1 LVPPCCAEDARCGFC
16 RHPPHTYST
25 PAFGGNTNGKFV
37 PGTELLPT
45 DAQHVNGFGCSLCN
59 IFYLD
64 FFGEFGHILFGI
76 KDAVNTI
83 ISLIDPAFICIVCS
97 SNFPTEV

>member
-1 LVPPCCAEDARCGFC
+1 L
-16 RHPPHTYST
+16 
-25 PAFGGNTNGKFV
+25 GGNANGKFV
-37 PGTELLPT
+37 PGPDLLPT
-45 DAQHVNGFGCSLCN
+45 DAQHVNGFGYSLCN

-76 KDAVNTI
+76 EDAVNTL

-97 SNFPTEV
+97 SNFPTEA